1 MLFERHT
8 YSQRL
13 LEIENYFIELCDGVS
28 ATQDKEAT
36 EEGAEEVGTVSR
48 FGDSLEALF
57 RVFACGHWP
66 AAGLQAAFLL
76 LLLQSSKSS
85 KIQKI

>member
-1 MLFERHT
+1 MSRLFLGSCRHEMLFERHT
-8 YSQRL
+8 FSQRL

-36 EEGAEEVGTVSR
+36 EEEGAEEVGTVSR

-57 RVFACGHWP
+57 RVFVFASTH
-66 AAGLQAAFLL
+66 LL
-76 LLLQSSKSS
+76 TERWRR
-85 KIQKI
+85 

>member
-8 YSQRL
+8 CSQRI

-48 FGDSLEALF
+48 FGDSLEAFLVFLF
-57 RVFACGHWP
+57 S
-66 AAGLQAAFLL
+66 LQL
-76 LLLQSSKSS
+76 
-85 KIQKI
+85 IH